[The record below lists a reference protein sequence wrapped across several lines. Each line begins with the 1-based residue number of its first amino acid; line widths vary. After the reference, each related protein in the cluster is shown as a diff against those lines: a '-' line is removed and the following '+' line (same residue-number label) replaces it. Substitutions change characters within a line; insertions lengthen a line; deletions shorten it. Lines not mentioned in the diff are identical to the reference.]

1 MYTVLATKTDLAGQ
15 QLLFK
20 EQLACVHAGMRAEL
34 AAGLGSVRAKMA
46 GRRQQMRQPRSSP
59 VLQLGSGLAV
69 GLGLL
74 FAALKL
80 T

>member
-1 MYTVLATKTDLAGQ
+1 M
-15 QLLFK
+15 
-20 EQLACVHAGMRAEL
+20 HAEMRAEL
-34 AAGLGSVRAKMA
+34 AAGLGSVRAEMA
-46 GRRQQMRQPRSSP
+46 GLRQQMTQLRSSL